1 MQSTI
6 CIPAS
11 SEVVLVMTDAVPSK
25 PAPNDALLSAL
36 LLENQKGAQNPL
48 DGFQFPVPGQGARA
62 SILFYSIGVFA
73 QKGIADTTVQDLLE
87 AADVSRRTFYKYF
100 RNKVDVLESI
110 YEIASNMLIS
120 RFRAEMATAN
130 VADFVVRCVGLY
142 FDYHTTLGPLVRMM
156 TEEARRSDS
165 PLAQHREKAI
175 EHLVRL
181 FDQKYFEV
189 QGVKLDDQVFFVLI
203 WAMESAS
210 INLLTNTQCRPEDVE
225 RCKSV
230 MAAIAARVMVAEA
243 HHALPLPTTT

>member
-1 MQSTI
+1 MDSKSTEN
-6 CIPAS
+6 AS
-11 SEVVLVMTDAVPSK
+11 SD
-25 PAPNDALLSAL
+25 DALLSAL
-36 LLENQKGAQNPL
+36 LLENQKGAENPL

-62 SILFYSIGVFA
+62 SVLFYSIGVFA
-73 QKGIADTTVQDLLE
+73 QKGIAETTVQDLLE
-87 AADVSRRTFYKYF
+87 AANVSRRTFYKYF

-130 VADFVVRCVGLY
+130 VADFVVKCVGLY

-165 PLAQHREKAI
+165 PLAQHRERAI

-181 FDQKYFEV
+181 FDQKYYEV
-189 QGVKLDDQVFFVLI
+189 QGVRLDDQVYYALI

-210 INLLTNTQCRPEDVE
+210 INLLTNTKCRPEDVQ
-225 RCKSV
+225 RCKVV
-230 MAAIAARVMVAEA
+230 MAAIAARVMVNNPEQPVG
-243 HHALPLPTTT
+243 LPLAV

>member
-1 MQSTI
+1 M
-6 CIPAS
+6 
-11 SEVVLVMTDAVPSK
+11 DSK
-25 PAPNDALLSAL
+25 SPENANPDDALLSAL
-36 LLENQKGAQNPL
+36 LVENQKGAENPL

-62 SILFYSIGVFA
+62 SVLFYSIGVFA

-87 AADVSRRTFYKYF
+87 AANVSRRTFYKYF

-120 RFRAEMATAN
+120 RFRAEMATTN

-165 PLAQHREKAI
+165 PLAHHREKAI

-181 FDQKYFEV
+181 FDQKYCEV
-189 QGVKLDDQVFFVLI
+189 QGVRLDDQVYYALI

-210 INLLTNTQCRPEDVE
+210 INLLTNTRCRPEDVE

-230 MAAIAARVMVAEA
+230 MAAIAARVMVNNPEQAM
-243 HHALPLPTTT
+243 PLPQAN

>member
-1 MQSTI
+1 MDSKSTEN
-6 CIPAS
+6 AS
-11 SEVVLVMTDAVPSK
+11 PD
-25 PAPNDALLSAL
+25 DALLSAL
-36 LLENQKGAQNPL
+36 LLENQKGAENPL

-62 SILFYSIGVFA
+62 SVLFYSIGVFA
-73 QKGIADTTVQDLLE
+73 QKGIAETTVQDLLE
-87 AADVSRRTFYKYF
+87 AANVSRRTFYKYF

-130 VADFVVRCVGLY
+130 VADFVVKCVGLY

-181 FDQKYFEV
+181 FDQKYHEV
-189 QGVKLDDQVFFVLI
+189 QGVRLDDQVYYALI

-210 INLLTNTQCRPEDVE
+210 INLLTNTKCRPEDVQ
-225 RCKSV
+225 RCKVV
-230 MAAIAARVMVAEA
+230 MAAIAARVMVNNPEQSVG
-243 HHALPLPTTT
+243 LPLAD